1 MKKLTTLAIAAV
13 AALGAA
19 SLSAPATAKGFHGGG
34 FKGGGFHRHHGHWGH
49 RRHFGWGYGVYGIPV
64 AYGGCFWKRSY
75 YGPPMGGRFRLNAQR
90 SVSLSSMRRLRA

>member
-34 FKGGGFHRHHGHWGH
+34 FKGGGLHRHHGHWGH

-75 YGPPMGGRFRLNAQR
+75 YGL
-90 SVSLSSMRRLRA
+90 VKVCY